1 MKTKILQIAV
11 GPIPE
16 TIQPMLDHNR
26 QYTQKHG
33 IEYELITE
41 FPPEYA
47 SLDCDNRCK
56 SNWLRVD
63 LLINSP
69 HTWYVDWDTKITGE
83 LPFPDHPVFV
93 PYMDNC
99 LYFGNDKEFAER
111 LRAKMGDMQ
120 SRCRIVP
127 VIYNAFKSIFM
138 EDFKLSGETVYK
150 VWLLEKSKY
159 KSWFLQHGII
169 EHLNFSRSKL

>member
-1 MKTKILQIAV
+1 MKKKIFQIAV

-16 TIQPMLDHNR
+16 RIQVSLDSWK
-26 QYTQKHG
+26 QYAQEHD
-33 IEYELITE
+33 IDYELITE
-41 FPPEYA
+41 FPPEY
-47 SLDCDNRCK
+47 SELNCDNRCK

-69 HTWYVDWDTKITGE
+69 HTWYVDWDTQPLGE
-83 LPFPDHPVFV
+83 IPFPDHPVFV

-99 LYFGNDKEFAER
+99 LYLGNDLEFAKR

-127 VIYNAFKSIFM
+127 VIFEAFRKIFM
-138 EDFKLSGETVYK
+138 EDFKLSGETNYK

-159 KSWFLQHGII
+159 KDWFLPAGII
-169 EHLNFSRSKL
+169 EHLNFSRRTK